1 MSYFILEQIFLV
13 SIGVMIYMIVRT
25 LPRVNG
31 FDLAQEK
38 EKKKGPTLQFKQE
51 WVDVLD
57 KHFIASLEKTLRRMK
72 VWVMKL
78 DNYVS
83 RNLERVSPKRNGEKE
98 NQPNIFEDKGQ
109 SFEEHSNNS
118 KEE

>member
-31 FDLAQEK
+31 FELAQEK
-38 EKKKGPTLQFKQE
+38 EKKTRPATHFKQE
-51 WVDVLD
+51 WVDALD

-83 RNLERVSPKRNGEKE
+83 RNLERVSPKRNGDQD
-98 NQPNIFEDKGQ
+98 NQPSIFEDKDQ
-109 SFEEHSNNS
+109 NSEEHS